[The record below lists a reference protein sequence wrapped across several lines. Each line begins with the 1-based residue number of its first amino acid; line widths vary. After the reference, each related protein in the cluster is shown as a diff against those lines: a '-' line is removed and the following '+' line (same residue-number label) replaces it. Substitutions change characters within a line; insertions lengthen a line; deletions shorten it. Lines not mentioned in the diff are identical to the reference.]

1 MVCGIL
7 KYGYELPFYTPLSSV
22 EFNNSFSAFENSEFV
37 DESSEKMLGAG
48 TIKESLTKPKVI
60 NPLSASTKEK
70 HRLILDLREV
80 NSHLYKDKI
89 KFDDSMKSFQNHP
102 EGSKGYSFKFNLKS
116 GYYHINIFNDH
127 QTFLGC
133 SCEIS
138 RKTRCFTF
146 TVPPFGPSTAPF

>member
-1 MVCGIL
+1 MNYLFIH
-7 KYGYELPFYTPLSSV
+7 PLSSV

-70 HRLILDLREV
+70 HRLILHLREV
-80 NSHLYKDKI
+80 NSHLYKGKI
-89 KFDDSMKSFQNHP
+89 KFDDWKSFQSHL
-102 EGSKGYSFKFNLKS
+102 EGSKGYLFKFNLKS

-138 RKTRCFTF
+138 
-146 TVPPFGPSTAPF
+146 